1 MKSGVSRTV
10 LALLVAGTYFMEN
23 LDATIIMPAIPAMA
37 ASFGVAP
44 VDLNVGVSAYLLTLG
59 VFIPV
64 SGWAAQRF
72 GPRRIFALAI
82 AVFTVASLLCG
93 LATGLWS
100 FVLAR
105 VMQGMGGA
113 MMVPVGR
120 LLVLRETPK
129 EGLVKA
135 IAILTWP
142 ALIAPVLGPPLGGLI
157 AGHGDWR
164 WNFLLNLPLGAIA
177 LGLALRWVPRL
188 PPEGGR
194 RFDWPGFLMCGGGL
208 LCLMLAGEWLS
219 RQGASMPSVMSL
231 LALGVILL
239 ALAWRHL
246 GRTSAPVFE
255 LAALRIPTFAT
266 ALVGGSLFR
275 MSIGA
280 IPFLVPLMLQLGFG
294 YRPESAGMVLMA
306 VFAGNLLMKPMTTP
320 VMRRWGFRPVLL
332 GNGLLNGLLI
342 AACALFTAATPLW
355 LICAVL
361 FFGGMAR
368 SMQFTALNSIA
379 FADVEKPAMT
389 AANTLFS
396 TVFQLAMGLGVA
408 LGGMGWR
415 LGSALTSGSH
425 SVAAFHIAFLVV
437 AGVSLLGVVD
447 SLWLRPGAGEQVIKG
462 RRQPAAT
469 RAVRG
474 SRG

>member
-1 MKSGVSRTV
+1 MDGSRYGSGQNGQSGASRTA

-37 ASFGVAP
+37 KSFGVAP

-82 AVFTVASLLCG
+82 AVFTLASLLCG
-93 LATGLWS
+93 QSDGLWS
-100 FVLAR
+100 FVPAR
-105 VMQGMGGA
+105 VLQGIGGA

-129 EGLVKA
+129 RGLVRA

-164 WNFLLNLPLGAIA
+164 WNFLLNLPLGLVA
-177 LGLALRWVPRL
+177 LVLAWRWVPRL
-188 PPEGGR
+188 EPEPGHP
-194 RFDWPGFLMCGGGL
+194 FDWIGFLLCGSGL
-208 LCLMLAGEWLS
+208 VALILAGEWLS
-219 RQGASMPSVMSL
+219 RQGVSLPAALSL
-231 LALGVILL
+231 LGLGILL
-239 ALAWRHL
+239 LVLAWRHL
-246 GRTSAPVFE
+246 RRASAPVFD
-255 LAALRIPTFAT
+255 LAALRLPTFAT
-266 ALVGGSLFR
+266 AVVGGSMFR

-280 IPFLVPLMLQLGFG
+280 IPFLVPLMLQLGLG
-294 YRPESAGMVLMA
+294 YRPGPAGMVLMA
-306 VFAGNLLMKPMTTP
+306 VFAGNLLIKPATTP
-320 VMRRWGFRPVLL
+320 LMRRWGFRPLLLVNGVL
-332 GNGLLNGLLI
+332 NAALI
-342 AACALFTAATPLW
+342 AACALFSPTTPLW
-355 LICAVL
+355 LICVVL

-379 FADVEKPAMT
+379 FADVEKSAMN

-415 LGSALTSGSH
+415 LGSALTSSAH
-425 SVAAFHIAFLVV
+425 ALAAFHIAFLVV
-437 AGVSLLGVVD
+437 AVVALAGVVD
-447 SLWLRPGAGEQVIKG
+447 VLWLKAGAGEHVLQQRSK
-462 RRQPAAT
+462 A
-469 RAVRG
+469 
-474 SRG
+474 